1 MVIYCPSSSFIPPLL
16 GPHSLSWISDA
27 SYRVRACVRVS
38 VRTCE
43 RARER
48 EKEREIVCVCA
59 CVSHTTLYSDL
70 PVSCVLMLPPK
81 FKKRVFSF
89 VVFYYSSIRMENN

>member
-38 VRTCE
+38 VRTCVRASE
-43 RARER
+43 RANVRACEGKGEGEGYR
-48 EKEREIVCVCA
+48 LCV
-59 CVSHTTLYSDL
+59 
-70 PVSCVLMLPPK
+70 
-81 FKKRVFSF
+81 RVFLTLHF
-89 VVFYYSSIRMENN
+89 IAIYLFYVC